1 MSRSYEAM
9 DAKAWAKDALTGYVA
24 VSFTPYRAD
33 GGIDH
38 DAVAADVE
46 YTLSLPHIGGLYVGS
61 IYQEFWLLSVRER
74 MALAQTVISAAAGRV
89 PVIVAASHTVAEEAI
104 ALARHAADA
113 GADLVMLWPPYFGP
127 RDHEG
132 ILAFYHQVMA
142 GADIGFAFYN
152 TGLAEVGYQMS
163 AEVLDRLADHPKIC
177 VLKEA
182 SLREDVYLDTIANI
196 GDRVQVSSPLEEYWL
211 SGRALMPDLA
221 PKFLMGSSRALIM
234 QTPSD
239 PLLGRFYEHA
249 MAGSFEAAAA
259 ELRVILQLSEQLHG
273 PSLRSGHHPVGLIK
287 AIRGGLGQSG
297 GNPRPPCHA
306 PSQAEVAAALAILDK
321 FRNPA

>member
-1 MSRSYEAM
+1 M

-74 MALAQTVISAAAGRV
+74 MALAQTVIGAAAGRV

-142 GADIGFAFYN
+142 GADIGFAFSERRPRR
-152 TGLAEVGYQMS
+152 GPKPPDGRWRSSIGS
-163 AEVLDRLADHPKIC
+163 ARPTWIR

-182 SLREDVYLDTIANI
+182 SLWRTC
-196 GDRVQVSSPLEEYWL
+196 
-211 SGRALMPDLA
+211 
-221 PKFLMGSSRALIM
+221 SSRH
-234 QTPSD
+234 D
-239 PLLGRFYEHA
+239 REHRRPR
-249 MAGSFEAAAA
+249 AG
-259 ELRVILQLSEQLHG
+259 EQPAGGVLACC
-273 PSLRSGHHPVGLIK
+273 RS
-287 AIRGGLGQSG
+287 R
-297 GNPRPPCHA
+297 RPTWR
-306 PSQAEVAAALAILDK
+306 
-321 FRNPA
+321 RNS